1 MFFIDF
7 FEKINS
13 CCINNENNNPDL
25 SNEKSF
31 EKIINNY
38 SNKDKEKNKKEIL
51 LENMCHSGAMDKNIK
66 DVKNELE
73 INMIFKKNNNTKYTR
88 VPC

>member
-7 FEKINS
+7 LEKINS
-13 CCINNENNNPDL
+13 CCINNENKNLDL

-31 EKIINNY
+31 EGIINNY
-38 SNKDKEKNKKEIL
+38 YKEKEEKKKDIL
-51 LENMCHSGAMDKNIK
+51 LENMCHSSTINKNIN
-66 DVKNELE
+66 DIKNDLE